1 MYGAKVCVRTERQE
15 HQRKGP
21 KRRLRTVVRMST
33 TRWWALLQHIEKLQS
48 LLYSTPDLSKLS
60 QDLLNRK
67 VLSQDFSTKFSSLD
81 ADSGHL
87 EPEVKV
93 RYLLHH
99 VLERVREDG
108 KVFNKLV
115 RVLSRLG
122 GKVKDECDAMSRDV
136 ARESTSSRGEE
147 NEIKLVI
154 KDVPHLVKRL
164 VLCSHLWE
172 NIGIALEIPQHKIVD
187 CSAGTTCTSKLSNIL
202 TTYVQGEYE
211 GARPATLSK
220 LKEALAGDIVRKKVL
235 ALKLDTPTR
244 ESDNSLPNASSL
256 DLEILDQ
263 SYDTEVAEGK
273 STLLEVQVSSSGCES
288 YQWSKDGEPLLDG
301 ADFSGVCNSILFI
314 NKASKCTEGKYSCR
328 LRRGDEA
335 ECSDEISL
343 SIIYPP
349 GKKELLKLYLNR
361 ERKLAVDSW
370 PPTSKSEFIN
380 LALIRKQK
388 KKGTSTYDYYTVR
401 GDMDDILES
410 KEEAE
415 YKEVFREYREGGLL
429 LIEGRPGCGKTT
441 LVHKLSKDWAEGKKV
456 LQGAKMV
463 FLVTLRLINES
474 GKDKTLLDLLQIFY
488 GNVLNKD
495 IEHDLQKYRGKG
507 ACFILDGL
515 DEYPIEKMKNSVIG
529 ELLNTRTL
537 LPDSMVIVASRPV
550 ATNELKQRCKT
561 RIEVIGFHKD
571 QIYSYVRSYPFHN
584 SGMVVK
590 MEEYLHQHPNV
601 LHMCYLPVHA
611 AMICF
616 LFSKLEGNIPQTET
630 QIYEQ
635 FTIATLLRHKVNKS
649 EGVIQMKSL
658 MELSGEEK
666 ALFNSICK
674 LAYDMIINS
683 QQVIKKSVAQISVST
698 NLDFGLLTVER
709 TSEYYGSEDLYTFHH
724 LTFQEF
730 LAAFYIRE
738 AQVEDEVLIVKN
750 SLRNVWKFYCG
761 LTQLFNNIKFATLII
776 ETLNIIYYSFV
787 VQCAFES
794 QHVELCDL
802 AVDDENIDVGG
813 DVISSIAQGFV
824 LSKCTKPVTTI
835 SICSTWDSEGV
846 ELFTSMASRDKLQS
860 IKCLRI
866 HFPVIDDEFFVAMN
880 SFLSHHLPFLEELD
894 FTSTDLTKS
903 RIELLTGGVTLANL
917 KVLTLPLK
925 FDSPFSRPEKVF
937 QLLKFGS
944 NNLKQIFY
952 QNSYY
957 NISNSDCGVWR
968 KILSYAFGCQV
979 TQDYDMSWLHL
990 YSSETAPSL
999 PHERLSHCTEVVLV
1013 NCCIGD
1019 EGAEI
1024 LANTSFLEKLVLD
1037 FNRISDSGAVA
1048 LAGCLA
1054 RCSAIQEVSIQCNCI
1069 GDSGATALANALV
1082 HCNSL
1087 RRLDLQGNS
1096 LGDKG
1101 AVAIAKATEKLP
1113 SLDLYLHNVNIT
1125 KEGIEK
1131 VLEHRARTYIRSMLF
1146 TTSWNS
1152 VSGVDMDT
1160 LRRALYCG
1168 NLPALQLS
1176 KSNISNIGELVTEQ
1190 EHVKNVIGIVCQEI
1204 ADDAVPTLCSI
1215 LKCFPNLH
1223 YIMLSLRFNSC
1234 SRVQLISDSLKTY
1247 KSLHTLALDYR
1258 DLPHGPLLEAVQCF
1272 TKLHTLYLPYCS
1284 LNSYEVALLCS
1295 NTELWVNLHNLKLS
1309 GSSNSDWTSVLSK
1322 MLVHCK
1328 SLRSLNL
1335 GCYEKYE
1342 VKEVAEALKDHTDL
1356 IELRL
1361 HKIIAI
1367 SEDLSVWNHVI
1378 SCNQHLQHLQL
1389 EGFIL
1394 GPEGVATLV
1403 DVMCGYSLQT
1413 LNLGNNQLGY
1423 YGIACLSFRLKKF
1436 TQLVQLDISHNNI
1449 SSHGVACLSRGLQY
1463 CTKLQELNLSNNE
1476 ITSDGISAVLNIMK
1490 NCTCLNILNLD
1501 LNNIGVDGAAALVE
1515 GWQYK
1520 RLLVLSLYD
1529 CIGYSHQSALIEG
1542 IKHCSSCDR
1551 LQQLY
1556 YNSDYVDIGYILPK
1570 RLSL

>member
-1 MYGAKVCVRTERQE
+1 
-15 HQRKGP
+15 
-21 KRRLRTVVRMST
+21 MST
-33 TRWWALLQHIEKLQS
+33 TSQWWVLLQHGKELQS
-48 LLYSTPDLSKLS
+48 LLYSMSDLSKLS

-115 RVLSRLG
+115 KGLSRLG

-147 NEIKLVI
+147 NEIQLVS
-154 KDVPHLVKRL
+154 KDIPYLVKCL

-172 NIGIALEIPQHKIVD
+172 ELGIALDIPQYKRDD
-187 CSAGTTCTSKLSNIL
+187 CKRNSDKNVIRLENL
-202 TTYVQGEYE
+202 LRTYVQGDYE
-211 GARPATLSK
+211 GARPATLYR
-220 LKEALAGDIVRKKVL
+220 LKEALAGGVVKQKV
-235 ALKLDTPTR
+235 AAFKLEMPTR
-244 ESDNSLPNASSL
+244 ESDNPFPNTSSVE
-256 DLEILDQ
+256 LEILDQ
-263 SYDTEVAEGK
+263 SYDTKVNEDK
-273 STLLEVQVSSSGCES
+273 STLLEVQVSSNGCES
-288 YQWSKDGEPLLDG
+288 YQWRKNGTPLLDG
-301 ADFSGVCNSILFI
+301 ADFSGVCNSMLYI
-314 NKASKCTEGKYSCR
+314 NKASKCTEGNYSCR
-328 LRRGDEA
+328 VCQVDET
-335 ECSDEISL
+335 ECSEEISL
-343 SIIYPP
+343 SVVYPP
-349 GKKELLKLYLNR
+349 EKIELLKLYSSS
-361 ERKLAVDSW
+361 ERKLGVDSW
-370 PPTSKSEFIN
+370 PPTGHFEFIN
-380 LALIRKQK
+380 LALISKQGK
-388 KKGTSTYDYYTVR
+388 RMNTCDYYTIR

-410 KEEAE
+410 KEVAE
-415 YKEVFREYREGGLL
+415 YEEVFKEYREGGFL
-429 LIEGRPGCGKTT
+429 LIEGRPGCGKTA
-441 LVHKLSKDWAEGKKV
+441 LVHKISRDWAEGKKV

-515 DEYPIEKMKNSVIG
+515 DEYPIEKMKNSVIN

-635 FTIATLLRHKVNKS
+635 FTIATILRHKVNKS

-683 QQVIKKSVAQISVST
+683 QQVIKKSDAQISVST
-698 NLDFGLLTVER
+698 NLDFGLLTIER

-738 AQVEDEVLIVKN
+738 AQVEDKLIVKY

-761 LTQLFNNIKFATLII
+761 LTPLFNNIKFATLVIKKLKKI
-776 ETLNIIYYSFV
+776 SFNI
-787 VQCAFES
+787 QCAFES

-802 AVDDENIDVGG
+802 AVFGKNINVGG

-835 SICSTWDSEGV
+835 SICSAWDSEGI
-846 ELFTSMASRDKLQS
+846 ELFTSMASRNKLQS

-866 HFPVIDDEFFVAMN
+866 SFSKIHDEFFVAMN
-880 SFLSHHLPFLEELD
+880 SFLSHHVPFLEELD
-894 FTSTDLTKS
+894 FTYTDLTKS
-903 RIELLTGGVTLANL
+903 RIELLTGGVTLPNL
-917 KVLTLPLK
+917 KVLRLYLRFDPPL
-925 FDSPFSRPEKVF
+925 SHPEKVF
-937 QLLKFGS
+937 QLLKFKS
-944 NNLKQIFY
+944 KYIKQVFY
-952 QNSYY
+952 TGFNYDFC
-957 NISNSDCGVWR
+957 NPDCGMWR
-968 KILSYAFGCQV
+968 KILSYSFGCQV
-979 TQDYDMSWLHL
+979 TRDHDLSWLQL
-990 YSSETAPSL
+990 YNSETVPSIT
-999 PHERLSHCTEVVLV
+999 HERLAHCTEVVLV
-1013 NCCIGD
+1013 NCCIDD
-1019 EGAEI
+1019 EETEI
-1024 LANTSFLEKLVLD
+1024 LASALNPSVLGKLVLD
-1037 FNRISDSGAVA
+1037 FNRISDSGAVT

-1054 RCSAIQEVSIQCNCI
+1054 RCSVVQEVSIQCNSI
-1069 GDSGATALANALV
+1069 GDSGATALADALV
-1082 HCNSL
+1082 HCSNL
-1087 RRLDLQGNS
+1087 KRLDLQGNK

-1113 SLDLYLHNVNIT
+1113 SLDLYLHNVNT
-1125 KEGIEK
+1125 TEEGIEK
-1131 VLEHRARTYIRSMLF
+1131 VLEHRARTYIRSVVF
-1146 TTSWNS
+1146 TLSWNS

-1168 NLPALQLS
+1168 NWPTLQLS
-1176 KSNISNIGELVTEQ
+1176 ESNISNIGELVTEQ
-1190 EHVKNVIGIVCQEI
+1190 EHVKNVIGIVCQGI

-1215 LKCFPNLH
+1215 LKCLPNLH
-1223 YIMLSLRFNSC
+1223 YIMLSLLYNSC
-1234 SRVQLISDSLKTY
+1234 SSAQLISECLETY
-1247 KSLHTLALDYR
+1247 KSLHTLVLYYN
-1258 DLPHGPLLEAVQCF
+1258 DLSHGPLLEAVQCF
-1272 TKLHTLYLPYCS
+1272 TKLHTLYLSYCS
-1284 LNSYEVALLCS
+1284 LNSHEVALLCS
-1295 NTELWVNLHNLKLS
+1295 NMELWINLHNLKLS
-1309 GSSNSDWTSVLSK
+1309 GSPNSDWASVLSK
-1322 MLVHCK
+1322 MLFHCK

-1335 GCYEKYE
+1335 GYYEDE
-1342 VKEVAEALKDHTDL
+1342 FKEVAEALKDHTDL
-1356 IELRL
+1356 TKLKLR
-1361 HKIIAI
+1361 KNRFIP
-1367 SEDLSVWNHVI
+1367 EGLSVWNHVI

-1389 EGFIL
+1389 EDFNL

-1403 DVMCGYSLQT
+1403 DVMCGDSLQT
-1413 LNLGNNQLGY
+1413 LDLGGTKLGDD
-1423 YGIACLSFRLKKF
+1423 GIACLSVGLKKF
-1436 TQLVQLDISHNNI
+1436 TQLVQLDISENNI
-1449 SSHGVACLSRGLQY
+1449 SSHGVACLSQGLQY
-1463 CTKLQELNLSNNE
+1463 CTKLQELNLSNNK
-1476 ITSDGISAVLNIMK
+1476 ITSDGISAVLDIMK
-1490 NCTCLNILNLD
+1490 NCKYLNILNLGF
-1501 LNNIGVDGAAALVE
+1501 NNIGVDGAAALVQ

-1520 RLLVLSLYD
+1520 RLLYLTLYE
-1529 CIGYSHQSALIEG
+1529 CIGGSHQSALIKG

-1556 YNSDYVDIGYILPK
+1556 YNSDYVDLGYILPK